1 MKKIMMIGSA
11 LLVLSSS
18 VFATEARLL
27 ALGMKETDN
36 DGMYYIQDSRN
47 IFLNSANINNYAD
60 QLVTEYGSTGTALGA
75 KARVDADTTPK
86 AQGGVFKKYGST
98 VYGVYYGNESNTSS
112 LLRVAASTNAAA
124 LLQTTD
130 NQIDL
135 FVGGE
140 AGVKWGANLLYAS
153 GKDESVSSKDQAIA
167 TRFGVIGSGWDA
179 HLNVSLS
186 SKAER
191 TDATVLQEFK
201 GKLGVHTGGSYNV
214 GEGKVFGYVKT
225 YGWDQRKTDATTIS
239 GDFTSYYLGY
249 GRDMT
254 VNGSDKLFASVAAKK
269 TDINIEYVTKAEV
282 RNLVVP
288 LTLGYEA
295 KATEWLT
302 LRGSVVQ
309 NLYGQKDNQGLTTGV
324 NGPNATA
331 AGVVA
336 ATYGANG
343 KATIA
348 NSTEVNAGATLNF
361 GQLSIDGL
369 VGTTGTTGTAGSR
382 KGVLSASNLLTRA
395 GLTYKF

>member
-1 MKKIMMIGSA
+1 MIGSA

-18 VFATEARLL
+18 VFATESRLL

-47 IFLNSANINNYAD
+47 MFLNSANINNYAD
-60 QLVTEYGSTGTALGA
+60 QLVTEYGSTGTAFGA
-75 KARVDADTTPK
+75 KATVDADTAPK

-112 LLRVAASTNAAA
+112 LLRVAASTNAGA

-186 SKAER
+186 SKSER

-201 GKLGVHTGGSYNV
+201 GKLGVHTGGSYNI

-309 NLYGQKDNQGLTTGV
+309 NLYGQRDNEGLTAGA
-324 NGPNATA
+324 NGPNAVA
-331 AGVVA
+331 ATVVA
-336 ATYGANG
+336 ATYGTNG

-382 KGVLSASNLLTRA
+382 RGVLSVSNLLTRA

>member
-1 MKKIMMIGSA
+1 
-11 LLVLSSS
+11 
-18 VFATEARLL
+18 
-27 ALGMKETDN
+27 MKETDN

-47 IFLNSANINNYAD
+47 MFLNSANINNYAD

-75 KARVDADTTPK
+75 RTTVDADTAPK

-112 LLRVAASTNAAA
+112 LLRVAASTNAGA

-153 GKDESVSSKDQAIA
+153 GKDESVPSKDQAIA

-186 SKAER
+186 SKSER

-201 GKLGVHTGGSYNV
+201 GKLGVHTGGSYNI

-269 TDINIEYVTKAEV
+269 TDINIEYATKAEV

-309 NLYGQKDNQGLTTGV
+309 NLYGQRDNQGLTAGV
-324 NGPNATA
+324 NGPNAIA
-331 AGVVA
+331 AAVVA